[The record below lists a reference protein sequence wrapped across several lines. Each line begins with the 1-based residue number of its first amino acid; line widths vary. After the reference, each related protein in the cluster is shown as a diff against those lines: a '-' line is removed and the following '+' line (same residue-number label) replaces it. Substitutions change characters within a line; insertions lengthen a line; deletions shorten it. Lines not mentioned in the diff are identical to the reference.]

1 MNNSGDL
8 RPDRKEMLQEVGFA
22 WQGRG
27 DTAPARARAAAAAAA
42 AAAAVEPVAA
52 AELHHHPYLGA
63 LPPDLAQRVGAVGRA
78 FF

>member
-8 RPDRKEMLQEVGFA
+8 RQDRRELLEEVGFA

-42 AAAAVEPVAA
+42 AASEPVH
-52 AELHHHPYLGA
+52 AEFNHPYLGA
-63 LPPDLAQRVGAVGRA
+63 LPPDLAQRVGRA
-78 FF
+78 YF